1 MDFCV
6 LVMKQLFEMSVFFK
20 DISDLKKDK
29 SKGPGRFYLALNGD
43 KDIVR
48 PPHFHIYDKNQSRDA
63 FTIEINLQR
72 FLCEGRVI
80 IRRFKDGSDDY
91 APNND
96 EQIRYQ
102 KIAKRIHNVLL
113 MKPNV
118 SKPDYVASSRDCIEA
133 MIRIFNKEA
142 DIVRNGS
149 TSYKNVPEE
158 EKFLTIIRENADKMK
173 ILPEFRKYFSA
184 ELQKKYADCFQ

>member
-1 MDFCV
+1 
-6 LVMKQLFEMSVFFK
+6 MKQLFEMSSFYVGIA
-20 DISDLKKDK
+20 DIEDKKLKTINNGK
-29 SKGPGRFYLALNGD
+29 FYMALNGD
-43 KDIVR
+43 VDYVR
-48 PPHFHIYDKNQSRDA
+48 PPHFHIYNKTKRTDHW
-63 FTIEINLQR
+63 TIEINFQHL
-72 FLCEGRVI
+72 LCYGDPFIRLIKNENGRKTSKEI
-80 IRRFKDGSDDY
+80 NQKKYEKFKTS
-91 APNND
+91 
-96 EQIRYQ
+96 
-102 KIAKRIHNVLL
+102 L
-113 MKPNV
+113 MLILRSKPNV

-173 ILPEFRKYFSA
+173 ILPEFRKYFSP